1 MLTEI
6 RFVWRLLVFL
16 LLLSG
21 AASGQGLWVKG
32 RVVDA
37 RQQPIPYA
45 SVGWVNGAGSTATN
59 EIGEFRLR
67 ASALPLRLVALSMG
81 YGRTEV
87 EVQSAAAPLT
97 LVLQASAVALP
108 EVTVRNPDKVAL
120 ELVQRASAKLL
131 RHARRLQYGKA
142 FYRQKT
148 RQNGQYREF
157 FDAFYDVK
165 FSNRVVEGWDL
176 AESRYAF
183 TPGGFTFTNFSSL
196 IRRVSVFSRHPFREK
211 LLVPLGPDAGK
222 NFRFTLRSII
232 SEAGRETA
240 VIDFAPNPTVT
251 KPATTGTIFLDV
263 ATAALRRQEL
273 ELPLSSMLS
282 FRMEPEYQRTSDHF
296 RLVSD
301 FVPLNDSLTQLAIT
315 RAEGSIVL
323 RRPNARPNSTQV
335 AAQLFFYQYT
345 PRLPGHAYQDVG
357 RHSRDLQQVMKQAYN
372 PQFWLENEVLRAS
385 PIEGK
390 VIRDFEGRK
399 VFGQL

>member
-1 MLTEI
+1 MLTDI
-6 RFVWRLLVFL
+6 RFLGCLAL
-16 LLLSG
+16 LLLLAV
-21 AASGQGLWVKG
+21 AAPAQGLWIEG
-32 RVVDA
+32 RVVDE

-45 SVGWVNGAGSTATN
+45 SVGWANGAGGTATN

-67 ASALPLRLVALSMG
+67 APALPLRLVALSMG
-81 YGRTEV
+81 YGRIELN
-87 EVQSAAAPLT
+87 VQSAATPLT
-97 LVLQASAVALP
+97 LVLPASAVALP

-131 RHARRLQYGKA
+131 RHARSLQYGKA

-165 FSNRVVEGWDL
+165 FSNRVIEGWDL
-176 AESRYAF
+176 GESRYAF

-196 IRRVSVFSRHPFREK
+196 IRRVPVFSRHPFREK
-211 LLVPLGPDAGK
+211 LLVPLGPGAAK

-232 SEAGRETA
+232 SEAGHETA
-240 VIDFAPNPTVT
+240 VIDFAPLPQVS
-251 KPATTGTIFLDV
+251 KPATAGTLYIDV
-263 ATAALRRQEL
+263 ATAALRRQEQ

-282 FRMEPEYQRTSDHF
+282 FRMAPEYQRTSDHF

-301 FVPLNDSLTQLAIT
+301 FAPLNDSLTRLAST

-323 RRPNARPNSTQV
+323 RRPNARPDSTQV
-335 AAQLFFYQYT
+335 AAQLVFYQYT
-345 PRLPGHAYQDVG
+345 PRLPGHAYEDVG
-357 RHSRDLQQVMKQAYN
+357 RHSRDLQQVMKQTYN

-385 PIEGK
+385 PIEEK
-390 VIRDFEGRK
+390 VIKDFEGRK
-399 VFGQL
+399 VFGHL

>member
-1 MLTEI
+1 MTEI
-6 RFVWRLLVFL
+6 RFLGC
-16 LLLSG
+16 LLLSLLLAV
-21 AASGQGLWVKG
+21 AASAQGLWVEG
-32 RVVDA
+32 RVVDE
-37 RQQPIPYA
+37 RQQPVPYA
-45 SVGWVNGAGSTATN
+45 SVGWANGSGGTATN

-67 ASALPLRLVALSMG
+67 APALPLRLVVLSMG

-87 EVQSAAAPLT
+87 EVSAVGAPLT
-97 LVLQASAVALP
+97 LVLQASAVVLP

-131 RHARRLQYGKA
+131 RHARSLQYGKA

-165 FSNRVVEGWDL
+165 FSNRVIEGWDL

-196 IRRVSVFSRHPFREK
+196 IRRVPVFSRHPFREK
-211 LLVPLGPDAGK
+211 LLVPLGPDAAK

-240 VIDFAPNPTVT
+240 VIDFEPKSQVS
-251 KPATTGTIFLDV
+251 KPATAGTLYIDV
-263 ATAALRRQEL
+263 ATAALRRQEQ
-273 ELPLSSMLS
+273 EVSLSSMLS

-301 FVPLNDSLTQLAIT
+301 FAPLDDSLTRLAST
-315 RAEGSIVL
+315 RAESSIVFS
-323 RRPNARPNSTQV
+323 RAHARPDSTQV
-335 AAQLFFYQYT
+335 AAQLVFYQYT
-345 PRLPGHAYQDVG
+345 PRLPGHAYQEVG
-357 RHSRDLQQVMKQAYN
+357 RHSRDLQQVMKQVYN

-385 PIEGK
+385 PIEEK
-390 VIRDFEGRK
+390 VIKDFEGRK

>member
-1 MLTEI
+1 MLTAV
-6 RFVWRLLVFL
+6 RFLGCLALWL
-16 LLLSG
+16 LLTV
-21 AASGQGLWVKG
+21 AALGQGFWVEG
-32 RVVDA
+32 RVLDE
-37 RQQPIPYA
+37 RQQPVPYA
-45 SVGWVNGAGSTATN
+45 SVAWVNGAGGTATN

-67 ASALPLRLVALSMG
+67 APALPLRLVALSIG
-81 YGRTEV
+81 YGRTELDV
-87 EVQSAAAPLT
+87 PSAGAPLT
-97 LVLQASAVALP
+97 LVLKASAVALP

-120 ELVQRASAKLL
+120 ELVERASAKLL
-131 RHARRLQYGKA
+131 RHARSLQYGKA

-148 RQNGQYREF
+148 RQNSQYREF

-165 FSNRVVEGWDL
+165 FSNRVIEGWDL

-196 IRRVSVFSRHPFREK
+196 IRRVPVFSRHPFREK
-211 LLVPLGPDAGK
+211 LLVPLGPQAAK

-232 SEAGRETA
+232 SEAGHETA
-240 VIDFAPNPTVT
+240 VIDFAPQPQVT
-251 KPATTGTIFLDV
+251 KPATAGTLYLDV

-273 ELPLSSMLS
+273 ELPLTSMLT

-301 FVPLNDSLTQLAIT
+301 FAPLNDSVTRLAST
-315 RAEGSIVL
+315 RAVGTIVL
-323 RRPNARPNSTQV
+323 RRPNARPDSTQV

-357 RHSRDLQQVMKQAYN
+357 RHSRDLQQVMKKTYN
-372 PQFWLENEVLRAS
+372 PQFWRENEVLRAS
-385 PIEGK
+385 PLEEQ